1 MTSKYDPLRAHLEA
15 STEALVRLTFAQ
27 IERIL
32 GAVLPASATKHPA
45 WWANEEVGTHG
56 HARAWLEA
64 GFRTQA
70 LDLNARRVEFARVR
84 PASRRST
91 SEPSPPSRAD

>member
-1 MTSKYDPLRAHLEA
+1 MGKYDPLRAHLEA
-15 STEALVRLTFAQ
+15 STQALVKLTFAQ

-32 GAVLPASATKHPA
+32 GAALPASASKHQA
-45 WWANEEVGTHG
+45 WWANEEEGTHS

-64 GFRTQA
+64 GYRTQA

-84 PASRRST
+84 PASRRSA
-91 SEPSPPSRAD
+91 SEPSPPSGAD